1 MNEELNLN
9 NEEITEVE
17 DFETEEQPEE
27 EQESNSLKPIVMG
40 ALGIGAIIGAIIY
53 IKKRKMKWAI
63 KMLEKQGYT
72 IEEPDQEDL
81 DAAEEDDEDS
91 DEE

>member
-27 EQESNSLKPIVMG
+27 EQESNSLKLIAMG

-53 IKKRKMKWAI
+53 IKKRKTKWAI
-63 KMLEKQGYT
+63 KMLEKQRYT
-72 IEEPDQEDL
+72 IEEPDPEDL

>member
-17 DFETEEQPEE
+17 DFETDEQPEE
-27 EQESNSLKPIVMG
+27 EQDSNSLKPIVMG

-53 IKKRKMKWAI
+53 IKKRKTKWAI
-63 KMLEKQGYT
+63 KMLEKQGYK
-72 IEEPDQEDL
+72 IEEPDAEYLDEDE
-81 DAAEEDDEDS
+81 DDDEDS

>member
-1 MNEELNLN
+1 MNEELNQN

-17 DFETEEQPEE
+17 DFEIDEEPEE
-27 EQESNSLKPIVMG
+27 EQESKSFVPILLG
-40 ALGIGAIIGAIIY
+40 ILGIGTAVGVGAF
-53 IKKRKMKWAI
+53 IKKNKEEWARKT
-63 KMLEKQGYT
+63 LEKQGYK
-72 IEEPDQEDL
+72 IEEPDPEDL

>member
-1 MNEELNLN
+1 MNEELNQN

-17 DFETEEQPEE
+17 DFEIDEEPEE
-27 EQESNSLKPIVMG
+27 EQESKSLAPILLG
-40 ALGIGAIIGAIIY
+40 ILGIGAAVGVGAF
-53 IKKRKMKWAI
+53 IKKNKEKWAR
-63 KMLEKQGYT
+63 KTLEKQGYK
-72 IEEPDQEDL
+72 IEEPDPEDL

>member
-1 MNEELNLN
+1 MNEELNQN

-17 DFETEEQPEE
+17 DFEIDEEPEE
-27 EQESNSLKPIVMG
+27 EQESKSFVPILLG
-40 ALGIGAIIGAIIY
+40 ILGIGTAVGVGAF
-53 IKKRKMKWAI
+53 IKKNKEKWAR
-63 KMLEKQGYT
+63 KTLEKQGYK
-72 IEEPDQEDL
+72 IEEPDPEDL